1 MKLNVLNWKN
11 ESSGEVSLNKEI
23 FAKDERLDIIHRVVV
38 WQLARKRAGTHAVKG
53 RSDVKSSTR
62 KIYSQKGTG
71 RARHGAKSAPQFRGG
86 GVVFGPQVRSHE
98 YSLNKKVRKLGL
110 KLALS
115 MKVKDKALII
125 LDDAKMSAPKTAE
138 LKNSLSVL
146 NVRSGLI
153 IDQSVDANLKKSA
166 SNLPKIKTLEVEG
179 LNVWDIVRHDKLL
192 LTKEALKK
200 IEERLA

>member
-1 MKLNVLNWKN
+1 
-11 ESSGEVSLNKEI
+11 
-23 FAKDERLDIIHRVVV
+23 
-38 WQLARKRAGTHAVKG
+38 
-53 RSDVKSSTR
+53 
-62 KIYSQKGTG
+62 
-71 RARHGAKSAPQFRGG
+71 
-86 GVVFGPQVRSHE
+86 VFGPQVRSHE

-138 LKNSLSVL
+138 LKNNLSVL